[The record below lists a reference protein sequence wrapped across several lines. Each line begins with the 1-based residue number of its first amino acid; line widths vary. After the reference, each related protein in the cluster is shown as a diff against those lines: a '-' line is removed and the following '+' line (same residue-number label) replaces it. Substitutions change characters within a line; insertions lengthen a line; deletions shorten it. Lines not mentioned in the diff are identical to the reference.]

1 MECWRAYLIVYSDRS
16 ECCVLLG
23 IACMSNATSLCVYFS
38 LLAGLLQLRA
48 LTCLSI
54 RFREHRI
61 SFELTYLYSFLY
73 SYISAVRQ
81 KSWRSLHFNTSP
93 NLSLLLQLR
102 TLTLLSIRI
111 RQHRIM
117 FELTH
122 LYSLRHSYILAV
134 RLKIGRRY
142 VFNTCPNLSLPV
154 LITVL
159 A

>member
-1 MECWRAYLIVYSDRS
+1 M
-16 ECCVLLG
+16 LLG
-23 IACMSNATSLCVYFS
+23 VACMSNATSLCVYFS

-81 KSWRSLHFNTSP
+81 KSWRSLHFNTRP
-93 NLSLLLQLR
+93 NLSLLLKLG
-102 TLTLLSIRI
+102 TLILLSIRI

-117 FELTH
+117 FELTY
-122 LYSLRHSYILAV
+122 LYSIRHSHILTV
-134 RLKIGRRY
+134 RLKFGRRY
-142 VFNTCPNLSLPV
+142 YFNTGPYLSLPV
-154 LITVL
+154 IITVL